1 MFHLV
6 KWVSYGLPTSVPP
19 GQVGGW
25 VKQAGCNLLKSDVD
39 ITTDIN
45 ILSSGNGHC
54 ITLSNC

>member
-6 KWVSYGLPTSVPP
+6 KWVSYGLPTSVPT

-39 ITTDIN
+39 ITTGYQYSI
-45 ILSSGNGHC
+45 
-54 ITLSNC
+54 